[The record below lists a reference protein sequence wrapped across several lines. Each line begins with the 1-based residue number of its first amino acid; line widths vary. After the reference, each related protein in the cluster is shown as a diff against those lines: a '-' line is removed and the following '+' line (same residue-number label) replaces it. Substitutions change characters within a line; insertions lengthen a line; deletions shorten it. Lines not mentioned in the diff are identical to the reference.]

1 MRRLYLQIYAA
12 FVAIVLLGGL
22 VAVAAWTVGGA
33 ARHDVAFLRSLSTV
47 AGDMLP
53 PPGRP
58 AGEMDALVQ
67 RLSRRLA
74 LSVAL
79 HAPDGTLIARAGGAL
94 PAPRASWTD
103 SRWVGTGAGPGVAL
117 HLDDGRWLIAG
128 RRHRPFHALGG
139 LAGLGVIALVIAAGA
154 YPVARRIASRLERLQ
169 QRVDALGAGDF
180 KSRVEVEGRD
190 EVAELARS
198 FNRAAER
205 IERLVAAQRSV
216 LAGASHELRSPL
228 ARIRVAAELLAETA
242 PPDLARGLA
251 RDVAELDE
259 LVAEL
264 LVASRLEAAT
274 GAPRREEVD
283 LLALTAEECAR
294 VSAEAEGRPVLVS
307 GDPRLLRRMVR
318 NLLDN
323 ARRYG
328 GGSAVEAHVEGDA
341 TGAVLRVADRGPGVP
356 EAERERIFEPFYRAA
371 GWREGPE
378 GGVGLGLALVRQI
391 ARHHGGDARYVPRE
405 GGGSCFEV
413 RLPVTPPV

>member
-1 MRRLYLQIYAA
+1 MRRLYLQIYLA
-12 FVAIVLLGGL
+12 FLAIVVLGL
-22 VAVAAWTVGGA
+22 VVAALAWRLRGA
-33 ARHDVAFLRSLSTV
+33 AGHDVALLRSLSTV

-53 PPGRP
+53 APGRP
-58 AGEMDALVQ
+58 PGETQASLQ

-79 HAPDGTLIARAGGAL
+79 HAPDGTLIARAGGTL
-94 PAPRASWTD
+94 PAPRASWNE
-103 SRWVGTGAGPGVAL
+103 SHWVGTGSGPGVAL
-117 HLDDGRWLIAG
+117 HLEDGRWLIAG
-128 RRHRPFHALGG
+128 RRHRAIHALGG
-139 LAGLGVIALVIAAGA
+139 LAALGVVALVIAAGA

-205 IERLVAAQRSV
+205 IERLVAAQRNV

-228 ARIRVAAELLAETA
+228 ARIRVAAELLAEGA
-242 PPDLARGLA
+242 PPDLAQGLA

-328 GGSAVEAHVEGDA
+328 GGSAVEARVEGDA
-341 TGAVLRVADRGPGVP
+341 AGAVLRVADRGPGVP

-413 RLPVTPPV
+413 RLPVTAPS

>member
-1 MRRLYLQIYAA
+1 MRRLYLQIYLA
-12 FVAIVLLGGL
+12 FVAIVVVSGI
-22 VAVAAWTVGGA
+22 VAVAAWTLGGA
-33 ARHDVAFLRSLSTV
+33 GGHDVAFLHSLSTV

-53 PPGRP
+53 PAERP
-58 AGEMDALVQ
+58 ATESEAAMQ

-79 HAPDGTLIARAGGAL
+79 HAPDGRLIARAGGTL
-94 PAPRASWTD
+94 PAPGASWTE
-103 SRWVGTGAGPGVAL
+103 SRWIGTGAGPGVAL

-139 LAGLGVIALVIAAGA
+139 LVVLGAFALVVAAGA

-169 QRVDALGAGDF
+169 QRVDALGAGDL
-180 KSRVEVEGRD
+180 KARVDVEGKD

-205 IERLVAAQRSV
+205 IERLVAAQRNV

-228 ARIRVAAELLAETA
+228 ARIRVAAELLAASA
-242 PPDLARGLA
+242 PPDLSRGLA

-264 LVASRLEAAT
+264 LVASRLEAAA

-294 VSAEAEGRPVLVS
+294 VAAEAEGRPVMVS

-328 GGSAVEAHVEGDA
+328 AGSAVEARVEDDA
-341 TGAVLRVADRGPGVP
+341 GGAVLRVADRGPGVP

-371 GWREGPE
+371 GWRESTE

-413 RLPVTPPV
+413 RLPARAL